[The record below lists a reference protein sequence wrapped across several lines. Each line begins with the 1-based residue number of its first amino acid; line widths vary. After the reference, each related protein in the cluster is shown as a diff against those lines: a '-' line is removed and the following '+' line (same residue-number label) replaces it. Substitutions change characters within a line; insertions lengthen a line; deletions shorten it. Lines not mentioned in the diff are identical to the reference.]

1 MTVLTIVPL
10 PQYRVER
17 AHIFKSDESLRWF
30 VRQHHDELVNSGA
43 LVAPT
48 GRKMAIPEKFDQAIV
63 TIGGR
68 MAASRGS
75 RAKSGA

>member
-1 MTVLTIVPL
+1 MTTSCLNLLPL

-30 VRQHHDELVNSGA
+30 VRKNHDELVRLGA

-48 GRKMAIPEKFDQAIV
+48 GRKLAVPEKFDSAVI

-68 MAASRGS
+68 MAARGGD
-75 RAKSGA
+75 AE

>member
-1 MTVLTIVPL
+1 MNAPTLNLLPL

-30 VRQHHDELVNSGA
+30 IRQHHAELVELGA

-48 GRKMAIPEKFDQAIV
+48 GRQMAVPEKFDAAV
-63 TIGGR
+63 VAIGGR
-68 MAASRGS
+68 MAATRGN
-75 RAKSGA
+75 RGAA

>member
-1 MTVLTIVPL
+1 MTTTCLQLVPL

-17 AHIFKSDESLRWF
+17 THIFKSDESLRWF
-30 VRQHHDELVNSGA
+30 VRQHHDELVKLGA

-48 GRKMAIPEKFDQAIV
+48 GRKLAVPDKFDAAVI

-68 MAASRGS
+68 MAARG
-75 RAKSGA
+75 RAAT